1 MKNLEGWDN
10 QLQNCKI
17 KGFGYAKA
25 QRKVTNDEISTVVD
39 TNHAWIQSRTG
50 IESRYISENENTS
63 DLGVRAA
70 KMAIQDA
77 KIDPKEVDL
86 LITATFTPDQTTPS
100 TACLIQAKLGMNEQT
115 IMAFDINAACS
126 GFLYALQTAH
136 SLLAM
141 NQAKCALIIGAEV
154 ISKQLDWEDRST
166 CIIFADG
173 AGAMVLKQEECDC
186 RMFHYAR
193 SMGDTKGIIH
203 SDTLLPRKLFTPQH
217 YTPSYVRMNGS
228 ETFRFAIKAMQESM
242 EAVLAQAHMSIQD
255 IDWIIPHQAN
265 ARIIANVCRRMGI
278 EQAHVYMNIAEY
290 GNTSAA
296 SIPLALGEMRE
307 KGLLKEGMKL
317 VLSGFGAG
325 FTWAGTYIE
334 L

>member
-1 MKNLEGWDN
+1 MKG
-10 QLQNCKI
+10 CKV
-17 KGFGYAKA
+17 KGLGYAKA
-25 QRKVTNDEISTVVD
+25 KRKVTNDELSTYVD
-39 TNHAWIQSRTG
+39 TNHEWIQTRTG
-50 IESRYISENENTS
+50 IESRYISEDENTS

-70 KMAIQDA
+70 KMALQDA
-77 KIDPKEVDL
+77 QIDPKEIDL
-86 LITATFTPDQTTPS
+86 IITATFTPDKTTPS
-100 TACLIQAKLGMNEQT
+100 TACLIQSKLGMKEQAV
-115 IMAFDINAACS
+115 MAFDINAACS

-154 ISKQLDWEDRST
+154 ISKQLDWEDRAT

-173 AGAMVLKQEECDC
+173 AGAMVLKQEDTAC

-193 SMGDTKGIIH
+193 SMGDEQGIIH
-203 SDTLLPRKLFTPQH
+203 SEAPLPRKLFEKQI
-217 YTPSYVRMNGS
+217 YTPSLVRMNGS
-228 ETFRFAIKAMQESM
+228 ETFRFAVKAMQESM
-242 EAVLAQAHMSIQD
+242 EAVLQQAGVKMEE

-265 ARIIANVCRRMGI
+265 SRIIANVCRRCHIDM
-278 EQAHVYMNIAEY
+278 AHVYMNIAEY

-296 SIPLALGEMRE
+296 SIPLALGEMKE
-307 KGLLKEGMKL
+307 KGLLNEGMKL

-325 FTWAGTYIE
+325 FTWAGAYIE